1 MTESVISPRVAHP
14 MEKFQRQVRSLV
26 QSKAV
31 KPTDSLWKI
40 ALLYGDEWSYW
51 KRELEDFDFT
61 MQDPIGDLLAV
72 ETWEEDE

>member
-1 MTESVISPRVAHP
+1 MAEGVMNQQVAHP

-51 KRELEDFDFT
+51 KRELEDFEFS
-61 MQDPIGDLLAV
+61 MQDPISALLAV
-72 ETWEEDE
+72 ETWEEDA